1 MLFGTFASHHS
12 TTNSKKYAGVHLYPP
27 SFSVSL
33 ELPAKT
39 LTPRSARVEY
49 CVTHN
54 IGGVKIQP
62 ISCQLSFKAYTANKK
77 GNWIHY
83 AASRVS

>member
-12 TTNSKKYAGVHLYPP
+12 TTNSKKYAGVH
-27 SFSVSL
+27 FVSP
-33 ELPAKT
+33 ELFG
-39 LTPRSARVEY
+39 
-49 CVTHN
+49 VTHN